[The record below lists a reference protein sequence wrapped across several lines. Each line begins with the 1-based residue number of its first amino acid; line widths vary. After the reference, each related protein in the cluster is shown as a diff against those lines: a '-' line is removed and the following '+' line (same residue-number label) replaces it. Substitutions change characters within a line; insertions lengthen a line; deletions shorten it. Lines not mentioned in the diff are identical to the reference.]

1 MTNTLLAAHAFAS
14 LPFLCALPL
23 LSLLPG
29 RQPRLGHV
37 VMLYGAILLTTY
49 LITR

>member
-1 MTNTLLAAHAFAS
+1 MILLAAHAAAT

-29 RQPRLGHV
+29 RQPRLAHILA
-37 VMLYGAILLTTY
+37 LYGALLLTTY
-49 LITR
+49 LLTRP

>member
-1 MTNTLLAAHAFAS
+1 MILLAAHAFAT

-29 RQPRLGHV
+29 RQPRLVHLLA
-37 VMLYGAILLTTY
+37 LYGALLLTTY
-49 LITR
+49 LIIR

>member
-1 MTNTLLAAHAFAS
+1 MTLLAAHVAAT

-29 RQPRLGHV
+29 RQPRLIHILA
-37 VMLYGAILLTTY
+37 LYGAILLTTY

>member
-1 MTNTLLAAHAFAS
+1 MILLAAHAFAT

-37 VMLYGAILLTTY
+37 VALYGALLLTTY
-49 LITR
+49 LIIR

>member
-1 MTNTLLAAHAFAS
+1 MILLAAHAFAT

-29 RQPRLGHV
+29 RQPRLGPV
-37 VMLYGAILLTTY
+37 VALYAALLLTTY
-49 LITR
+49 LIIR

>member
-1 MTNTLLAAHAFAS
+1 MTSTLLLAHVAAT

-29 RQPRLGHV
+29 RQPRLHHILA
-37 VMLYGAILLTTY
+37 LYGAILLTTY

>member
-1 MTNTLLAAHAFAS
+1 MTLLAAHAAAT

-29 RQPRLGHV
+29 RQPRLVHILA
-37 VMLYGAILLTTY
+37 LYGALLLITY
-49 LITR
+49 LIIR